1 MSEFCF
7 RALTMEDWTNAD
19 PSRISNLDI
28 NNGVLRLAGN
38 GGGYKK
44 EGYFLSDPLDSGIPD
59 CQWHRIVIEADIPRD
74 SRLEMKVY
82 TSDTPNPAA
91 ATPVVHTFAGKARDL
106 LIRAFPGRYL
116 NLEIGFYGDGIETP
130 QLRQVKIYY
139 PRLSYL
145 RYLPAI
151 YQDNAQSRDFLERF
165 LSVFESAL
173 FASEERISNLPALFD
188 PLAAPDDF
196 LEWLASWIALDRYEL
211 LGDKN
216 REFISRAVEFYRMK
230 GTATGLTCLVS
241 FLTGRECCVK
251 EYMNN
256 VFRSYGREHYEAE
269 EIKGAGHCQS
279 FYHHR
284 SQTVDTD
291 PQHGIITDMG
301 QYTDRIHYTFDSSAD
316 GKYSNHSV
324 GLFIFLK
331 PGETLQINED
341 ELKKIINAF
350 LPVFIH
356 VDITTVESFEESYPP
371 DSVSDSHLLYRDAVS
386 DHGQEHFKGISGSF
400 TDKASFFWITT
411 NKPGPSGV
419 WIVNNPKYR
428 TVHSKLGKSSPV

>member
-1 MSEFCF
+1 MSEFGF
-7 RALTMEDWTNAD
+7 RALTIEDWRNAD
-19 PSRISNLDI
+19 PSRIIDLDVDD
-28 NNGVLRLAGN
+28 GGLRLAGSS
-38 GGGYKK
+38 GGYRK
-44 EGYFLSDPLDSGIPD
+44 EGHFLPDPLDSGIPD
-59 CQWHRIVIEADIPRD
+59 CQWHRIVIDADIPENC
-74 SRLEMKVY
+74 RLEIKVY
-82 TSDTPNPAA
+82 ASESPNPAV
-91 ATPVVHTFAGKARDL
+91 ATPLVHTFAEKARDL
-106 LIRAFPGRYL
+106 LIRSGPGRYL
-116 NLEIGFYGDGIETP
+116 NLEIGFHGDGLVTP
-130 QLRQVKIYY
+130 RLLQARIYY

-151 YQDNAQSRDFLERF
+151 YQDDAPSRDFLERF

-211 LGDKN
+211 LGEKN

-230 GTATGLTCLVS
+230 GTASGLASLVS

-279 FYHHR
+279 FYHRR
-284 SQTVDTD
+284 SGTVDTD
-291 PQHGIITDMG
+291 PQHGMLTNMG
-301 QYTDRIHYTFDSSAD
+301 GYADRIHYTFDSSAD
-316 GKYSNHSV
+316 GKHSPHSV

-350 LPVFIH
+350 LPVFIQ

-371 DSVSDSHLLYRDAVS
+371 GSATDSYIPYRDAVS
-386 DHGQEHFKGISGSF
+386 DHFGENFKGVSGSF
-400 TDKASFFWITT
+400 TDYANFLWLTA
-411 NKPGPSGV
+411 NKLGPAGI

-428 TVHSKLGKSSPV
+428 TVHSRLGKPSPV